1 MQIAVISLMLVLVGF
16 VGWMLYRTAEA
27 IDKVYELESEL

>member
-16 VGWMLYRTAEA
+16 VGWMLYQTAEA
-27 IDKVYELESEL
+27 IDKVSELEIE

>member
-16 VGWMLYRTAEA
+16 VGWMLYRTAKE
-27 IDKVYELESEL
+27 IDEFVIGE